1 MVVVEGAGRE
11 EDCVG
16 RGGVVERGRVERARV
31 IQGRHQPG
39 LLQLGRGRG
48 ASRLESRKPS
58 DLGNYYCG
66 AAEPSLASAKCEIWE
81 IGGIRIGRIQ
91 YFIGHCRSWSVMAPG
106 V

>member
-66 AAEPSLASAKCEIWE
+66 AIS
-81 IGGIRIGRIQ
+81 G
-91 YFIGHCRSWSVMAPG
+91 
-106 V
+106 